1 MDGAAYTRDSGRI
14 FPDTPDPSDGMATKP
29 CVRGFFI
36 AACQKTGQV
45 WRMAMVRFQSK
56 IEQVAEHLR
65 GELRRGRWG
74 REIPGRN
81 LLAAE
86 LGTNAKTVEAALR
99 LMEQENLLIPQGA
112 GRRRRIAVSDAPP
125 SALRVAVLHYEPAA
139 RGDNYM
145 IDLQH
150 LLTEAGH
157 IAFSP
162 GKTLLELDMKVQRI
176 GKLVAETQA
185 DAWIVT
191 SGSREVL
198 KWFSAQ
204 PFPVF
209 ALFGRRRGLP
219 IAGVGPDKPPVMAQ
233 VAKRLIALGHRRIVM
248 LARAE
253 RRLPEPGAT
262 ERALL
267 NTLEA
272 HGLRTGSY
280 HLPDWEETVDG
291 FHRCLEELFRL
302 TPPTALIVD
311 EAPHFTGAAQF
322 CSRHGILVPE
332 DVSLV
337 CCDSDPHFAW
347 CKPAVTHIGWDSR
360 PVVRRI
366 VRWAANVSRG
376 IEDRRQSHTA
386 AEFFEGGTIGPAKR

>member
-1 MDGAAYTRDSGRI
+1 
-14 FPDTPDPSDGMATKP
+14 
-29 CVRGFFI
+29 
-36 AACQKTGQV
+36 
-45 WRMAMVRFQSK
+45 MAMVRFQSK
-56 IEQVAEHLR
+56 IEQVAAHLR
-65 GELRRGRWG
+65 GELMRGRWG
-74 REIPGRN
+74 NEIPGRN

-99 LMEQENLLIPQGA
+99 LMEQEKLLIPQGA
-112 GRRRRIAVSDAPP
+112 GRRRRIAVSGTHP
-125 SALRVAVLHYEPAA
+125 SVLRVAVLTYEPAA
-139 RGDNYM
+139 HGDNYM
-145 IDLQH
+145 IDLLH

-157 IAFSP
+157 VAFWS
-162 GKTLLELDMKVQRI
+162 GKTLLELGMNVQRI
-176 GKLVAETQA
+176 AKMVAETQA
-185 DAWIVT
+185 DAWVVV

-198 KWFSAQ
+198 SWFAAQ
-204 PFPVF
+204 DLPVM

-219 IAGVGPDKPPVMAQ
+219 IAGVGPDKPPVM
-233 VAKRLIALGHRRIVM
+233 VELAKRLIALGHRRIVM

-267 NTLEA
+267 NTLAA
-272 HGLRTGSY
+272 HGLETGTY

-322 CSRHGILVPE
+322 CARHGIRVPE
-332 DVSLV
+332 DVSLI

-347 CKPAVTHIGWDSR
+347 CKPTVTHIGWDSR

-376 IEDRRQSHTA
+376 IDDRRQSHTA
-386 AEFFEGGTIGPAKR
+386 AEFVEGGTIGPAKR